1 MSEEEIKEKKV
12 RIARTRNG
20 IPCLWES
27 LTNFS
32 NLRRA
37 TAIFGRDRKP
47 KKAVFIS
54 QKKEKQA
61 LVPIHVGDYI
71 SKAFEDQNGIAL
83 SIFRIEAISSMD
95 NSCIVVPV
103 YRKSSLVR
111 DYTVDEEYENMVN
124 LTVDKLTMA
133 ENYIISEKSAKLK
146 KQDAEEDFYYTGE
159 F

>member
-1 MSEEEIKEKKV
+1 MNDEIKQKKV

-37 TAIFGRDRKP
+37 TAIFGKDRKP
-47 KKAVFIS
+47 KKAVFINYE
-54 QKKEKQA
+54 KEKQA

-71 SKAFEDQNGIAL
+71 SKAFEDQNGVAL
-83 SIFRIEAISSMD
+83 SIFRVESISSMD
-95 NSCIVVPV
+95 NSCTVVPV
-103 YRKSSLVR
+103 YRKSSLIQE
-111 DYTVDEEYENMVN
+111 YTVDDIYESMVS
-124 LTVDKLTMA
+124 LTIDKLQDRL
-133 ENYIISEKSAKLK
+133 IISEKSAKLK
-146 KQDAEEDFYYTGE
+146 KQDEHEEDFYYTGE